1 MTPRDAAPP
10 EIPAL
15 APRDDGGARMAP
27 AAEPGT
33 LERELPA
40 VDRWV
45 AVIPAFNEAETVG
58 DLIRRVRAQLPDVI
72 VVDDG
77 SGDATAAE
85 ARRLDV
91 RLVRHARNA
100 GKGIS
105 LIDGLRAAREA
116 GFDAAVTLDADGQHR
131 ARDIPRL
138 QQVTG
143 RHTLVLGSRLQDA
156 ARMPRARRIANRIAG
171 FFISWAAGQ
180 RIGDTQCGLRVYPT
194 DLVEALGIKGRRHGF
209 VFESEVLI
217 EAARQGWRIV
227 EVPVPAVYPAR
238 APRHSYYRP
247 VVDTAAITVMVAG
260 KLLVRGLDPAAL
272 VRVLRTHRLHGTV
285 DRGGRPVISGRSR
298 KDP

>member
-1 MTPRDAAPP
+1 MTPRDARSPGD
-10 EIPAL
+10 
-15 APRDDGGARMAP
+15 PRMQRPDAGGARTAP

-33 LERELPA
+33 LERDIPA
-40 VDRWV
+40 VDRCV
-45 AVIPAFNEAETVG
+45 AVIPAYNEAQTVG

-91 RLVRHARNA
+91 RLVRHAKNA
-100 GKGIS
+100 GKGRS
-105 LIDGLRAAREA
+105 LIDGLRAAHDA

-138 QQVTG
+138 LQFAG
-143 RHTLVLGSRLQDA
+143 ADTLVLGSRVNDA
-156 ARMPRARRIANRIAG
+156 GRMPRARRIANRIAG
-171 FFISWAAGQ
+171 LFISWAAGQ

-194 DLVEALGIKGRRHGF
+194 GVVAALGLTGRRRGF

-217 EAARQGWRIV
+217 EAARQGWRVV

-238 APRHSYYRP
+238 APRQSYYRP

-260 KLLVRGLDPAAL
+260 KLLARGLDPAAL
-272 VRVLRTHRLHGTV
+272 VRVLRTDRRRGTV
-285 DRGGRPVISGRSR
+285 DAERRS
-298 KDP
+298 

>member
-1 MTPRDAAPP
+1 MTPRDVGAGGCVESRSAA
-10 EIPAL
+10 
-15 APRDDGGARMAP
+15 RDVARTAP
-27 AAEPGT
+27 AAEPGA
-33 LERELPA
+33 LERDPPA
-40 VDRWV
+40 LGRC
-45 AVIPAFNEAETVG
+45 AALIPAYNEAETVG

-77 SGDATAAE
+77 STDATAAQ

-91 RLVRHARNA
+91 RLVRHAVNA
-100 GKGIS
+100 GKGTS

-138 QQVTG
+138 LRVAG
-143 RHTLVLGSRLQDA
+143 ADTLVLGSRVHDTAQ
-156 ARMPRARRIANRIAG
+156 MPWARRIANRIAG

-194 DLVEALGIKGRRHGF
+194 GLVDTLGLQGRRHGF
-209 VFESEVLI
+209 VFESEVVI

-227 EVPVPAVYPAR
+227 EVAVPAVYPKR

-247 VVDTAAITVMVAG
+247 MVDTAAITAMVAR
-260 KLLVRGLDPAAL
+260 KLLARGLDPAAL
-272 VRVLRTHRLHGTV
+272 VRVLRTDRRRVTV
-285 DRGGRPVISGRSR
+285 RANRRP
-298 KDP
+298 

>member
-1 MTPRDAAPP
+1 MTPRDARPP
-10 EIPAL
+10 DD
-15 APRDDGGARMAP
+15 PRLQARDAGRARTAP

-33 LERELPA
+33 LERDAPA
-40 VDRWV
+40 VDRCV
-45 AVIPAFNEAETVG
+45 ALIPAYNEAATVG

-77 SGDATAAE
+77 SADATAVE

-91 RLVRHARNA
+91 RLVRHAKNA
-100 GKGIS
+100 GKGRS
-105 LIDGLRAAREA
+105 LIDGLHAAREA

-138 QQVTG
+138 LQCAG
-143 RHTLVLGSRLQDA
+143 ADTLVLGSRVNDA

-194 DLVEALGIKGRRHGF
+194 GVAAALGLTGRRHGF

-247 VVDTAAITVMVAG
+247 VVDSAAIAVMVAG
-260 KLLVRGLDPAAL
+260 KLLARGLDPAAL
-272 VRVLRTHRLHGTV
+272 VRVLRA
-285 DRGGRPVISGRSR
+285 DGRRSTA
-298 KDP
+298 DEM

>member
-1 MTPRDAAPP
+1 MTPRDAGPPAGPGTAPV
-10 EIPAL
+10 
-15 APRDDGGARMAP
+15 DDAGARSAP

-33 LERELPA
+33 LERDAPA
-40 VDRWV
+40 VDRCV
-45 AVIPAFNEAETVG
+45 AVIPAFNEARTVG

-77 SGDATAAE
+77 SGDTTAAE

-91 RLVRHARNA
+91 RLVRHAENA

-138 QQVTG
+138 LQLAGT
-143 RHTLVLGSRLQDA
+143 RTLVLGSRVQDT

-171 FFISWAAGQ
+171 FFISWAAGR

-194 DLVEALGIKGRRHGF
+194 GVVDALGLPARRGGF

-227 EVPVPAVYPAR
+227 EVPVPAVYPDR

-260 KLLVRGLDPAAL
+260 KLLARGLDPAAL
-272 VRVLRTHRLHGTV
+272 VRVLRTDRRRGTV
-285 DRGGRPVISGRSR
+285 GDIGRP
-298 KDP
+298 

>member
-10 EIPAL
+10 ASAGP
-15 APRDDGGARMAP
+15 APRDEAAARTAP

-40 VDRWV
+40 VDRCV
-45 AVIPAFNEAETVG
+45 AVIPAFNEAQTVG
-58 DLIRRVRAQLPDVI
+58 NLIRRVRAHLPDVI

-77 SGDATAAE
+77 SSDATAAE

-91 RLVRHARNA
+91 RLVCHAKNA
-100 GKGIS
+100 GKGRS
-105 LIDGLRAAREA
+105 LIDGLQAARED

-138 QQVTG
+138 LQFAG
-143 RHTLVLGSRLQDA
+143 ADTLVLGSRVKDA
-156 ARMPRARRIANRIAG
+156 ARMPRVRRIANRIAG

-194 DLVEALGIKGRRHGF
+194 GAVAALGLTGRRRGF

-238 APRHSYYRP
+238 APRQSYYRP

-260 KLLVRGLDPAAL
+260 KLLARGLDPAAL
-272 VRVLRTHRLHGTV
+272 VRVLRTDRRRGTV
-285 DRGGRPVISGRSR
+285 DAERRS
-298 KDP
+298 